1 MYVSDLF
8 KGKKV
13 LVTGGRSGIGF
24 GIAKAF
30 LNLGAEVIIASR
42 KEEPLLAAAE
52 ELKAFGSCYAKV
64 CDIREPDA
72 IKELGE
78 MIQETIDMFECLQ

>member
-42 KEEPLLAAAE
+42 KDDRVRDS
-52 ELKAFGSCYAKV
+52 KK
-64 CDIREPDA
+64 
-72 IKELGE
+72 
-78 MIQETIDMFECLQ
+78 